1 MNGDQPLLQQISELL
16 RAARRLYTDGGPAAT
31 LALAVDRLEEP
42 LRVAIAGRVK
52 AGKSTL
58 LNALVGQDL
67 AATDA
72 GECTR
77 IVTWYRDGITYQLM
91 LHPRSGPA
99 RQVPFARSGPATAI
113 DLDGLAPEDVDRLV
127 VDWPSPALRDM
138 TLIDT
143 PGMGSMST
151 GLSEHTE
158 SLLAPE
164 GDGAS
169 TADAVIYLMR
179 HMHSFDVRFLEAF
192 HDEPA
197 QRWPMNT
204 IGVLARADEVGHARL
219 DALSAAHRIAAR
231 YRDDHRVRRLCQTVI
246 PVAGL
251 LAASGASLRQAEYRS
266 LEILAAGGQEA
277 QRLLVSADRF
287 VNEATS
293 LEVLPAERALL
304 LERFGMYGV
313 RVGIDLI
320 RTGQVTSATDLS
332 RQFLR
337 YSGLDEL
344 RQLLANRFAAR
355 AGVLKARSALLTLEQ
370 VVREFP
376 HPEGEALLRD
386 LEQFRAGAHEFA
398 EVELSDRLRTG
409 HVSVGADGS
418 AERAER
424 LLGAEG
430 IDDRSRLGLPPGA
443 SESEVMAAVREALSS
458 WQRRSE
464 DPTAPREH
472 REAARVL
479 VRTCEGI
486 LVRHLDGQSEA
497 VAPAVPSPTSS
508 AQPDQHRVEAA
519 RAPVA
524 E

>member
-1 MNGDQPLLQQISELL
+1 MNEDQSLLGRIRELL
-16 RAARRLYTDGGPAAT
+16 RSARGLYAEGDPAAILE
-31 LALAVDRLEEP
+31 LAANRLEEP

-77 IVTWYRDGITYQLM
+77 IVTWYRDGIAYQLT

-99 RQVPFARSGPATAI
+99 RQVPFARSGPATAV
-113 DLDGLAPEDVDRLV
+113 DLGGLAPEDVDRLV
-127 VDWPSPALRDM
+127 VDWPSPALREM

-158 SLLAPE
+158 SLLAPG
-164 GDGAS
+164 GDGAG
-169 TADAVIYLMR
+169 TADAVVYLMR

-231 YRDDHRVRRLCQTVI
+231 YRDDPRVRKLCQTVI

-251 LAASGASLRQAEYRS
+251 LAASGATLRQAEYRS
-266 LEILAAGGQEA
+266 LEVFAAAPQETE
-277 QRLLVSADRF
+277 RLLVSADRF

-293 LEVLPAERALL
+293 LEVLPAERASL

-332 RQFLR
+332 RQFLH

-355 AGVLKARSALLTLEQ
+355 AAVLKARSALLTLEQ

-376 HPEGEALLRD
+376 HPEGQLLLRD
-386 LEQFRAGAHEFA
+386 LEQFRSAAHEFA
-398 EVELSDRLRTG
+398 EVELADRLRTG
-409 HVSVGADGS
+409 HVSVAADS
-418 AERAER
+418 AARAER

-430 IDDRSRLGLPPGA
+430 VDDGSRLGLGPAA
-443 SESEVMAAVREALSS
+443 SDAEIMAAVRAALAE
-458 WQRRSE
+458 WQRRGE
-464 DPTAPREH
+464 DPTAPRES
-472 REAARVL
+472 RDAARVL

-486 LVRHLDGQSEA
+486 LVRRLNGQSEIA
-497 VAPAVPSPTSS
+497 APAAVVRTT
-508 AQPDQHRVEAA
+508 E
-519 RAPVA
+519 
-524 E
+524 